1 MARRFTIQVLSELA
15 KRVGGSHN
23 KWTGTRTNINFLG
36 TGPTDNPL
44 FQGPLEG
51 LETATIGNLGR
62 REEIVRAVND
72 AMGYASAG
80 KLNTI
85 QTEILGRN
93 LAGIDKVLNP
103 PVLPSA
109 SVTAIAPGIEG
120 LKRFPKETHKF
131 FGRPLKGEDFVEI
144 ERLAK
149 EGKLGYQNPEMYG
162 KAQPGSTMAQ
172 AIDESVNIKPGLKF
186 FEGPE
191 LPQKTYAA
199 RAAMYRLLDMPAT
212 REGTGVTLREIMSK
226 KDLKWLLEGGGGAQG
241 DPIAM
246 FAKYYGQ
253 SSAKQLPSATT
264 PAIIA
269 KFAKQVIRRKDRMGR
284 RIDDPFFNREDLDF
298 AHGGLARIL
307 EV

>member
-131 FGRPLKGEDFVEI
+131 MGRPLKGKDFSEI
-144 ERLAK
+144 DRMVM
-149 EGKLGYQNPEMYG
+149 EGKIPDARGRTWNLKAPETG
-162 KAQPGSTMAQ
+162 PGDLAAYSSAL
-172 AIDESVNIKPGLKF
+172 N
-186 FEGPE
+186 
-191 LPQKTYAA
+191 QKTGMSRAIA
-199 RAAMYRLLDMPAT
+199 RELLLQDTRLKLKPEELFMLKSGKGEPLDL
-212 REGTGVTLREIMSK
+212 VK
-226 KDLKWLLEGGGGAQG
+226 
-241 DPIAM
+241 
-246 FAKYYGQ
+246 KYYGR
-253 SSAKQLPSATT
+253 S
-264 PAIIA
+264 
-269 KFAKQVIRRKDRMGR
+269 VH
-284 RIDDPFFNREDLDF
+284 NLDEM
-298 AHGGLARIL
+298 AG
-307 EV
+307 